1 MHPIEKTNPMRML
14 EQEGISYDTASYP
27 VDENDLSGLHA
38 AKMLGTEPDRV
49 FKTLVA
55 KGEKRGYLVFCIPA
69 AEELDLKKA
78 ARAAGDKRVELLP
91 LKELLPVT
99 GYMRG
104 GCSPIGMKKHFPT
117 YIEET
122 AALFDSIYIS
132 AGKRGV
138 QLIVSPEALMR
149 FLPAQ
154 AEDLIQE

>member
-1 MHPIEKTNPMRML
+1 M
-14 EQEGISYDTASYP
+14 
-27 VDENDLSGLHA
+27 DENDLSGLHA
-38 AKMLGTEPDRV
+38 AKMLGTGPDRV

-55 KGEKRGYLVFCIPA
+55 KGEKRGYLVFCIPV

-91 LKELLPVT
+91 LKELLSVT

-154 AEDLIQE
+154 AADLIQE

>member
-1 MHPIEKTNPMRML
+1 MRPIEKTNPMRML
-14 EQEGISYDTASYP
+14 EQEGISYDTASYT

-38 AKMLGTEPDRV
+38 AKMLGTGLDRV

-55 KGEKRGYLVFCIPA
+55 KGEKRGYLVFCIPV

-154 AEDLIQE
+154 AADLIQE

>member
-14 EQEGISYDTASYP
+14 EQEGISYDTASYL

-55 KGEKRGYLVFCIPA
+55 KGEKRGYLVFCIPV

-154 AEDLIQE
+154 AADLIQE

>member
-14 EQEGISYDTASYP
+14 EQEGISYDTASYL

-38 AKMLGTEPDRV
+38 AKMLGTEPDCV

-55 KGEKRGYLVFCIPA
+55 KGEKRGYLVFCIPV

-99 GYMRG
+99 GYVRG

-154 AEDLIQE
+154 AADLIQE

>member
-14 EQEGISYDTASYP
+14 EQEGITASYP

-38 AKMLGTEPDRV
+38 AQMLGTEPDCV

-55 KGEKRGYLVFCIPA
+55 KGEKRGYLVFCIPV

-99 GYMRG
+99 GYVRG

-122 AALFDSIYIS
+122 AALLDSIYIS

-154 AEDLIQE
+154 AADLIQE

>member
-1 MHPIEKTNPMRML
+1 
-14 EQEGISYDTASYP
+14 
-27 VDENDLSGLHA
+27 
-38 AKMLGTEPDRV
+38 MLGTGPDRV

-55 KGEKRGYLVFCIPA
+55 KGEKRGYLVFCIPV

-91 LKELLPVT
+91 LKELLSVT

-154 AEDLIQE
+154 AADLIQE

>member
-1 MHPIEKTNPMRML
+1 MHPIEKTNSMRML

-27 VDENDLSGLHA
+27 VDEHDLSGLHA

-55 KGEKRGYLVFCIPA
+55 KGEKRGYLVFCIPV

-138 QLIVSPEALMR
+138 QLIVSTEALMR

-154 AEDLIQE
+154 AADLIQE

>member
-55 KGEKRGYLVFCIPA
+55 KGEKRGYLVFCIPV

-78 ARAAGDKRVELLP
+78 AKAVGEKSIEMIKQKDLLP
-91 LKELLPVT
+91 LT
-99 GYMRG
+99 GYIHG
-104 GCSPIGMKKHFPT
+104 GCSPIGMKKSFYT
-117 YIEET
+117 TVQES
-122 AALFDSIYIS
+122 ARNFDTIFFSG
-132 AGKRGV
+132 GKVGYQV
-138 QLIVSPEALMR
+138 EVAPQ
-149 FLPAQ
+149 
-154 AEDLIQE
+154 DLEKMVRLAYGDVICG

>member
-1 MHPIEKTNPMRML
+1 M
-14 EQEGISYDTASYP
+14 
-27 VDENDLSGLHA
+27 DENDLSGLHA
-38 AKMLGTEPDRV
+38 AKMLGTGPDRV

-55 KGEKRGYLVFCIPA
+55 KGEKRGYLVFCIPV

-154 AEDLIQE
+154 AADLIQE

>member
-1 MHPIEKTNPMRML
+1 MHPIEKTNSMRML
-14 EQEGISYDTASYP
+14 EQEGISYDTASYL

-55 KGEKRGYLVFCIPA
+55 KGEKRGYLVFCIPV

-154 AEDLIQE
+154 AADLIQE

>member
-1 MHPIEKTNPMRML
+1 MRPIEKTNPMRML
-14 EQEGISYDTASYP
+14 EQEGISYDTASYL

-38 AKMLGTEPDRV
+38 AKMLSTEPDRV

-55 KGEKRGYLVFCIPA
+55 KGEKRGYLVFCIPV

-154 AEDLIQE
+154 AADLIQE

>member
-1 MHPIEKTNPMRML
+1 M
-14 EQEGISYDTASYP
+14 
-27 VDENDLSGLHA
+27 
-38 AKMLGTEPDRV
+38 
-49 FKTLVA
+49 
-55 KGEKRGYLVFCIPA
+55 
-69 AEELDLKKA
+69 
-78 ARAAGDKRVELLP
+78 ELLP

-99 GYMRG
+99 GHMRG

-154 AEDLIQE
+154 AADLIQE